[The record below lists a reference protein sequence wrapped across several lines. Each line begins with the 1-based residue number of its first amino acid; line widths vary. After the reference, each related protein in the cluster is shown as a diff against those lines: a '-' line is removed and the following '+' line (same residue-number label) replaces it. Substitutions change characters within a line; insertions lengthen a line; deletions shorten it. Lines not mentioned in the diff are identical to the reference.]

1 MRSKI
6 LDAIMA
12 HWEQQALDKY
22 NEYANWK
29 ISINECI
36 RETNRIQEET
46 LKKWQAE
53 VNRILTIEG
62 LYM

>member
-12 HWEQQALDKY
+12 NWEQQTLDKY
-22 NEYANWK
+22 NEYANGR

-46 LKKWQAE
+46 LKKWQEE